1 MTTSFEANLN
11 PSYLFQQGNCSRY
24 QGGTPCQV
32 VKGGDSCSEGLGF
45 ESRRLILAGN
55 SIFSH
60 IVVVR
65 IVKFAEKTK
74 INEKEAG
81 HGPFKKIGVAT

>member
-81 HGPFKKIGVAT
+81 HGPLKKLD

>member
-45 ESRRLILAGN
+45 ELRPHLLDGGN
-55 SIFSH
+55 IISH
-60 IVVVR
+60 IFVVR
-65 IVKFAEKTK
+65 ILMFV
-74 INEKEAG
+74 
-81 HGPFKKIGVAT
+81 